1 MKLKVGRIVER
12 LLKQSR
18 YDMKTAWT
26 KQGQW
31 AGSGWQIQETEEG
44 RMGSTGQGDPNV
56 SDLDTSEY
64 YSAMWGTQEE
74 DHMKRVNKFFN
85 TENSRPWWQCATS
98 QGCMTLEAE
107 HIDVDA
113 ITISV
118 DMENSNESAEGL
130 CKQRREECYGPNS
143 RESNISVVV
152 EKEKPGNTARKKNN
166 QRGGGW
172 SKKERGH
179 HKQKEPRISRSTVSN
194 TVKST

>member
-1 MKLKVGRIVER
+1 MKLQVGRIVER
-12 LLKQSR
+12 LLKQTR

-31 AGSGWQIQETEEG
+31 SGSGWQIQETRRGQDGINWAGWPQCLWLRYFRILFSNVGNTGG
-44 RMGSTGQGDPNV
+44 RSY
-56 SDLDTSEY
+56 E
-64 YSAMWGTQEE
+64 
-74 DHMKRVNKFFN
+74 RVNKFLN

-152 EKEKPGNTARKKNN
+152 EKEKPENKARKTNN

-179 HKQKEPRISRSTVSN
+179 HKQKEPRISRSTASN
-194 TVKST
+194 SVKST